1 MKIQKISSYALYACF
16 AVIAVCFA
24 VFYLVG
30 YDNPV
35 GEYNAPQMT
44 ELLLW
49 LMYALVVVN
58 ICLMVWSGVKSA
70 LAGGGVDDAKTGVP
84 GKKITMTAIACLI
97 IALVLGAVFGSS
109 GPVTTVDGT
118 VTEGAM
124 SLLSDV
130 MIIAIYILL
139 AIAAVGIVVNLT
151 GILKK

>member
-1 MKIQKISSYALYACF
+1 MKIQKISSYAMYACF

-58 ICLMVWSGVKSA
+58 VCLMIWSAVKSA
-70 LAGGGVDDAKTGVP
+70 IAGGGVDDAKTGVP
-84 GKKITMTAIACLI
+84 GKKITWFAIGCLVLS
-97 IALVLGAVFGSS
+97 LVLGAVLGSA

-118 VTEGAM
+118 VTEGTM
-124 SLLSDV
+124 SLLSDT
-130 MIIAIYILL
+130 MIISIYILL
-139 AIAAVGIVVNLT
+139 AIAAIGVVVNLC
-151 GILKK
+151 GVFKK

>member
-16 AVIAVCFA
+16 ALIAVVFA

-35 GEYNAPQMT
+35 GEYNAPEMT
-44 ELLLW
+44 ELLLI

-58 ICLMVWSGVKSA
+58 IVLMVWSGVKSV
-70 LAGGGVDDAKTGVP
+70 LAGGGVDDSKTGVP
-84 GKKITMTAIACLI
+84 GSKITIAAVACLVLS
-97 IALVLGAVFGSS
+97 LVLGAVLGSS

-130 MIIAIYILL
+130 MIISIYILL
-139 AIAAVGIVVNLT
+139 AVAAVGVVVNLT
-151 GILKK
+151 GICKK